1 VPVAQNEVAYRRLP
15 DDEARASFIESEAT
29 FEKRRLIMKALL
41 CTTLALA
48 LAAPVMSFAQTTD
61 EPVTRA
67 QVRADLVQLENAGW
81 RPNSQD
87 AYYPSDI
94 QAAEARVHSGDTAA
108 TGYGGATENGTSM
121 SQPSAGGAAVAPV
134 YKGQ

>member
-1 VPVAQNEVAYRRLP
+1 
-15 DDEARASFIESEAT
+15 
-29 FEKRRLIMKALL
+29 MKALI
-41 CTTLALA
+41 CTTLALV
-48 LAAPVMSFAQTTD
+48 LAAPAISFAQTTD
-61 EPVTRA
+61 QPVTRA

-94 QAAEARVHSGDTAA
+94 QAAEARVHSGDTT
-108 TGYGGATENGTSM
+108 TGYGGTTENGTSM
-121 SQPSAGGAAVAPV
+121 SQSPTSGAVVAPV

>member
-1 VPVAQNEVAYRRLP
+1 
-15 DDEARASFIESEAT
+15 
-29 FEKRRLIMKALL
+29 MKALL

-48 LAAPVMSFAQTTD
+48 LAAPAMSFAQTTN

-67 QVRADLVQLENAGW
+67 QVRADLIQLENAGW

-87 AYYPSDI
+87 AYYPNDI
-94 QAAEARVHSGDTAA
+94 QAAEARVHSGDTVS

-121 SQPSAGGAAVAPV
+121 SQPPAGGTAVAPV
-134 YKGQ
+134 YNGQ